1 MEQTSNPDPVARQRL
16 SGDQIRRLLRD
27 RLIGR
32 SSKLAIK
39 HLGCSL
45 DELKR
50 HLESQFE
57 RGMSWSNYGT
67 HGWQIDHVVPL
78 ASSNDYHKRLE
89 LHHYRNL
96 KPLWAK
102 QNQIKGSR
110 TQWHPTEDTGFA
122 VAQARETLRV
132 NIGEGQ
138 PFSASEAKCLGC
150 SSALLSYH
158 EKKGNIRRLGRGVF
172 AFPDDELDMF
182 YSISFLQQSLP
193 DLHIGAE
200 SALGYHATKNARSFA
215 EPLVL
220 CTQRRKELPD
230 WFTRIFSVICVRRTP
245 FESDDP
251 HYREAIYTPPNSVAK
266 ISISSLELAFV
277 EILNEI
283 GIRLTLSA
291 ARDHLA
297 KAENISVD
305 KLVRLLKATHR
316 VKVRKLC
323 LQLSKELRL
332 PFADDLGSKLR
343 PLQTCARWTRKCR
356 DGSRL
361 DLK

>member
-1 MEQTSNPDPVARQRL
+1 MEQTSNPDPVTRQRL
-16 SGDQIRRLLRD
+16 SDDQIRRFLRD

-32 SSKLAIK
+32 SSKLAIR

-45 DELKR
+45 DELKH

-78 ASSNDYHKRLE
+78 ASSNDYHERLE

-96 KPLWAK
+96 RPLWAK
-102 QNQIKGSR
+102 HNQVKGSR
-110 TQWHPTEDTGFA
+110 TEWHPTEDSGFA

-132 NIGEGQ
+132 NIGGGQ

-172 AFPDDELDMF
+172 AFPDDELDLF
-182 YSISFLQQSLP
+182 YSIAFLQQNLP

-200 SALGYHATKNARSFA
+200 SALGYHATKNARSLA
-215 EPLVL
+215 GRVVL
-220 CTQRRKELPD
+220 CTQRRKELPS
-230 WFTRIFSVICVRRTP
+230 WFTRTFSVLYVRRTP
-245 FESDDP
+245 FDSGDP
-251 HYREAIYTPPNSVAK
+251 HYREAIDTPPNSAAK
-266 ISISSLELAFV
+266 ISISSPELAFV
-277 EILNEI
+277 EIVNEI
-283 GIRLTLSA
+283 GIRLTLRA
-291 ARDHLA
+291 ARDHLV
-297 KAENISVD
+297 KAENIRLD
-305 KLVRLLKATHR
+305 RLVRLLEATHR
-316 VKVRKLC
+316 VKVRKLS

-332 PFADDLGSKLR
+332 PFADDLGAKLR